1 MLVVKNMKIWKLSA
15 DLDKYDDLCPK
26 TPFTADE
33 LQAFDGRS
41 LKASWKPLPVEP
53 MEQKKKHKRG
63 DYPGFTIPVL
73 SERALQIL
81 QPLIENSSEELE
93 LVFDE
98 KKYTA
103 INVTAVLD
111 VVDYEKSIYKTFS
124 DGRKIMFFRKY
135 AFRVCEE
142 LKQHHIFKILDESK
156 NKPFVSDAFKQAVE
170 ENGLTGFEFELVWDS
185 EEQSVQEQAAPAA
198 ASEKNHADAAGIP
211 NEQSSPEAE
220 GLAYV
225 GDLDDEVTSEINSE
239 IAYARK
245 LFWIPKYSEG
255 KDLAARVYKAVDKVI
270 RTGRYPRQ
278 YGDVADVAIG
288 LECLYGHA
296 LVTGYG
302 WKWKGVGS
310 TAEDAVFCVVSP
322 DENWVNPCMVYLQK
336 ILDGE
341 NENTTLLFYN
351 MIEKTMKQTPAHKLT
366 FLT

>member
-1 MLVVKNMKIWKLSA
+1 MKIWKLSA
-15 DLDKYDDLCPK
+15 EVDKYENLCPVK
-26 TPFTADE
+26 AFTWEE
-33 LQAFDGRS
+33 LQAFDGRP
-41 LKASWKPLPVEP
+41 LKSKWQPLPVEP
-53 MEQKKKHKRG
+53 MGKKKNPKWS

-73 SERALQIL
+73 SMKALNIL
-81 QPLIENSSEELE
+81 RPLIRNSSEELE
-93 LVFDE
+93 LKFNE
-98 KKYTA
+98 KEYMA
-103 INVTAVLD
+103 INITAVLD
-111 VVDYEKSIYKTFS
+111 VIDYEKAEYEKYS
-124 DGRKIMFFRKY
+124 DGQRIMYFIKY
-135 AFRVCEE
+135 AFRECDE
-142 LKQHHIFKILDESK
+142 LNQHHIFKIIDEPK
-156 NKPFVSDAFKQAVE
+156 RWPFVSDAFKQAVE

-185 EEQSVQEQAAPAA
+185 EEQSVQEQAAPATTG
-198 ASEKNHADAAGIP
+198 EKNHADAAGMP

-245 LFWIPKYSEG
+245 LFWIPRSSEG
-255 KDLAARVYKAVDKVI
+255 KDLAARVCKAVDKVI

-278 YGDVADVAIG
+278 YEDIADVAVG
-288 LECLYGHA
+288 LGCLYGHA

-310 TAEDAVFCVVSP
+310 TAEDAVFSVVSP

-341 NENTTLLFYN
+341 NENTTLLLYN